1 MKEIKITNRTYYFYD
16 DMINMRNFDSSFLKI
31 DKKSYKNTGIY
42 YIEYITK
49 KDSKKYSWCKSL
61 VFYC

>member
-1 MKEIKITNRTYYFYD
+1 MKEINITNRTYYLYD

-31 DKKSYKNTGIY
+31 DKKSYKNTDIC

-49 KDSKKYSWCKSL
+49 KDSKKNK
-61 VFYC
+61 